1 MKLTKKHMTKFD
13 FVAKKIFFFTVL
25 GLVLTIAFVLPL
37 KSSLDTR
44 CEELRQEVQSL
55 ENNKTVLV
63 RDLEELDNPTTVM
76 KNED

>member
-44 CEELRQEVQSL
+44 CEELKQEVQSL

-76 KNED
+76 KNDD

>member
-37 KSSLDTR
+37 KSSLDNR
-44 CEELRQEVQSL
+44 CEELKQEVQSL

-76 KNED
+76 KNDD

>member
-13 FVAKKIFFFTVL
+13 FIAKKIFLFTVL
-25 GLVLTIAFVLPL
+25 GLVLTIAFILPL

-44 CEELRQEVQSL
+44 CEELTQEVQTL

-63 RDLEELDNPTTVM
+63 RDLEEIDNPTTVM

>member
-76 KNED
+76 KNDD